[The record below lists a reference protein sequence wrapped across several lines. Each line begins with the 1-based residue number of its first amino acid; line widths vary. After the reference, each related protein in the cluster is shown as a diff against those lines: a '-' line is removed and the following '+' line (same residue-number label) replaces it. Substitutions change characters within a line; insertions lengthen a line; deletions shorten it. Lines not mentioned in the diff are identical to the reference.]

1 MKIHALETGTVTVRE
16 RQLHGAPGP
25 LRRMRM
31 LADTRW
37 AAPIPMRAWLIEHP
51 EGLILVDTGETS
63 RVTEPGYLPRSS
75 VYYRRCYRPS
85 IAPDEEVGPR
95 LRELGFAPDDVRW
108 VVLTHMHCDHV
119 GGLPYFPRSEIVV
132 SRAEFDFA
140 RSARGR
146 YVEGYLPQHWPS
158 WFAPRLVEPDVPFGP
173 FPASLPLTAAGDVHL
188 IATGGHS
195 AGHVS
200 VVVEE
205 PDRLVFLAGDTSY
218 TERQMREDEI
228 DGAALQG
235 RRAKETLARIRR
247 LVDERPTVYLPTH
260 DPASP
265 ARLQAG

>member
-1 MKIHALETGTVTVRE
+1 MKIRALETGTVTVRE

-25 LRRMRM
+25 LRRMKM

-51 EGLILVDTGETS
+51 EGLIVVDTGETS
-63 RVTEPGYLPRSS
+63 RVTQPGYLPRSS
-75 VYYRRCYRPS
+75 VYYRRCYWPS
-85 IAPDEEVGPR
+85 IGADEEVGPR

-235 RRAKETLARIRR
+235 SRAKETLARIRR